1 MPTKQRS
8 AMTRT
13 MGAKPTASAVASP
26 SGKAKRLELD
36 GDPVKTKA
44 RVLADHAVGG
54 VIGNTA
60 VMHAYAEAIH
70 TNLDF
75 TECWSALTAT
85 VSQVNAGDL
94 SAAESML
101 VTQAIALNAMFVEL
115 ARRAHGN
122 MGKYPDHF
130 ERYLRL
136 ALKSQGQCR
145 ATLETLA
152 TVKNPPTVFARQANI
167 NNGGQQQV
175 NNGSAVTASD
185 HPSRA
190 QNTETAPSKLLENSN
205 DERLDTGATTAAS
218 GTDPQMATVGAIDR
232 SEHR

>member
-1 MPTKQRS
+1 MTTKQRS
-8 AMTRT
+8 AMKET
-13 MGAKPTASAVASP
+13 MNAKPAPLAVASR
-26 SGKAKRLELD
+26 SAKAKRLELE
-36 GDPVKTKA
+36 GDRVKTQA

-75 TECWSALTAT
+75 AECWSALTAT
-85 VSQVNAGDL
+85 VGQVNAGDL

-101 VTQAIALNAMFVEL
+101 MTQAIALNAIFVEL

-130 ERYLRL
+130 ERYMRL

-145 ATLETLA
+145 TTLETLA
-152 TVKNPPTVFARQANI
+152 TVKNPPVVFARQANI

-175 NNGSAVTASD
+175 NNGSAALPTDPA
-185 HPSRA
+185 SRA
-190 QNTETAPSKLLENSN
+190 QKTETAPSKLLETSN
-205 DERLDTGATTAAS
+205 GERLDTGATTAAS
-218 GTDPQMATVGAIDR
+218 GTDPPMAAVGAIDR
-232 SEHR
+232 SVHR